1 MNAQQMLSLRK
12 PDKRFDSLGRQEPN
26 SQQQNT
32 RFSKKNNI
40 KDILVRNFFRKFPIG
55 IEVSDMEQIR
65 IEKEAAFEF
74 EEFVIANKE
83 INSKNLTAF
92 EAKVAEKLRL
102 KRILTTQSVA
112 ERNKDSFVS
121 PTNKKQFGPLLGS
134 NVRDKAVG
142 MASQGRLD
150 QRNLKRGGKS
160 PNSF

>member
-1 MNAQQMLSLRK
+1 MNTMQILSLRK
-12 PDKRFDSLGRQEPN
+12 PDRRFDSLGRQEPN

-55 IEVSDMEQIR
+55 IEVSDMVQIR

-92 EAKVAEKLRL
+92 ETKIAEKLRL
-102 KRILTTQSVA
+102 KRVLTTQSVV
-112 ERNKDSFVS
+112 ERNRDSFVS
-121 PTNKKQFGPLLGS
+121 PVNRK
-134 NVRDKAVG
+134 
-142 MASQGRLD
+142 
-150 QRNLKRGGKS
+150 
-160 PNSF
+160 